1 MFFSFQLKHLIDVV
15 IKRIGLDCGDRFKA
29 DSRKVKFHING
40 PLPLDSAFPRFTDFE
55 VAHHYLQQVF
65 LINVHYGAPGVPIPG
80 PEICVPL
87 TPRNKNMGFLG
98 NIL

>member
-1 MFFSFQLKHLIDVV
+1 MLYYLHIYLEFILHENGMMFSSFSFQLKHLIDVV

-55 VAHHYLQQVF
+55 VAHHYLQQVS
-65 LINVHYGAPGVPIPG
+65 
-80 PEICVPL
+80 
-87 TPRNKNMGFLG
+87 
-98 NIL
+98 

>member
-65 LINVHYGAPGVPIPG
+65 WIKGSLWGPWGPHSPKIFIPQ
-80 PEICVPL
+80 
-87 TPRNKNMGFLG
+87 TPRNKNIVFSGIYFV
-98 NIL
+98 